1 MRDRHKNVFSPI
13 DVQLQ
18 RHYGLIPNLVE
29 TANGYAEHEH
39 EHEYETLEA
48 VISARNETSAILF
61 INR

>member
-39 EHEYETLEA
+39 EHETLEA